1 MILRIHP
8 PVYIDGDWILGTQT
22 CADGESTF
30 CLQKRKTDAKLKMTY
45 KKMEYVIQTFVCLLI
60 ADVLCLDMNIFST
73 FSFNEDAQRF
83 GIESSITDFISL
95 ANDPK
100 SSLPDSFTICG
111 SIPLK
116 FEWHASHF
124 VQMYTED
131 GSHWFS
137 FLISIRE
144 GLNLVNRLTVN
155 KHPSTGAYQQETF
168 NIVPV
173 PIVPHS
179 WYHVCL
185 GLDTVSGH
193 LRIVIN
199 GVAVVY
205 MEKQYFKNSTARKPR
220 SLIGKVAGEIIT

>member
-1 MILRIHP
+1 M
-8 PVYIDGDWILGTQT
+8 DGDWILGTQT
-22 CADGESTF
+22 WADGESTF

-83 GIESSITDFISL
+83 GIESSIADFISL

-155 KHPSTGAYQQETF
+155 KHPSTGAFQQETF
-168 NIVPV
+168 NNVPV

-199 GVAVVY
+199 GVAVVD